1 MSLNFPTYAYI
12 TKSPVR
18 YSDAAVF
25 SAAAPDYHHPE
36 LFPVLLLFHTL
47 QRFNHINLLQLLVH
61 KQIDDH
67 GKSHR
72 QQSAVQEADRF
83 DVSSKH
89 YRIHFHSQNNISV
102 QENSKHRTCQYPD
115 KGKNNILS
123 VHIGRYFL
131 IVESQN
137 LQSRQFSLSFCN
149 INIIKII

>member
-1 MSLNFPTYAYI
+1 MSLNFSTYAYI

-102 QENSKHRTCQYPD
+102 QENYKSYGGC
-115 KGKNNILS
+115 S
-123 VHIGRYFL
+123 VL
-131 IVESQN
+131 
-137 LQSRQFSLSFCN
+137 
-149 INIIKII
+149 